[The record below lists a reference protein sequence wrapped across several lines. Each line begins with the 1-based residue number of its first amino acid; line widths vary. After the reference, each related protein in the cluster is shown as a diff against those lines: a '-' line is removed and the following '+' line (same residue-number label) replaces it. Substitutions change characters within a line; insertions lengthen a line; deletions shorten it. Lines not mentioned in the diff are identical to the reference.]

1 VLLVDD
7 NPRNLQMLLQILDGK
22 GYSLLVAKSGEQA
35 VEIARKSRPAVVL
48 LDVMMPGI
56 DGFETCRRLKSAR
69 ETRDAAVLFL
79 SAAGET
85 DRKLTG
91 FAAGGVDYIT
101 KPIQGEEVVARVNT
115 HLTIRRLALQ
125 LQQKVAVIEKELTVV
140 QDMQRRLLPRALPS
154 LPTLE
159 LAGHYTTSR
168 YAGGDYYDAVIV
180 PGGPARC
187 GVLIADVSGHGTPAA
202 VMMAMTRTVF
212 HAHPELHADAA
223 GVLRKI
229 NDHFEY
235 LWEDTGFVTAGYGV
249 YDEASRVLR
258 WACAGHCPPM
268 LYRAASGNV
277 QEIGCTPVLPLV
289 IEALPEVPV
298 TELRLEP
305 GDRLL
310 LYTDGV
316 LDRTNAAGEFFGN
329 ARLRDTLA
337 QAAAG
342 SPGPA
347 RIIEGVTAA
356 IDAFA
361 AGAEPPDDLTLLVAA
376 VR

>member
-1 VLLVDD
+1 
-7 NPRNLQMLLQILDGK
+7 M
-22 GYSLLVAKSGEQA
+22 
-35 VEIARKSRPAVVL
+35 
-48 LDVMMPGI
+48 
-56 DGFETCRRLKSAR
+56 
-69 ETRDAAVLFL
+69 
-79 SAAGET
+79 
-85 DRKLTG
+85 
-91 FAAGGVDYIT
+91 
-101 KPIQGEEVVARVNT
+101 
-115 HLTIRRLALQ
+115 Q
-125 LQQKVAVIEKELTVV
+125 LQEKVAVIEKELQVV

-154 LPTLE
+154 LPSLE

-180 PGGPARC
+180 PGESPRDPARC

-235 LWEDTGFVTAGYGV
+235 LWEETGFVTAGYGV
-249 YDEASRVLR
+249 YDEGSRVLR

-268 LYRAASGNV
+268 LYRAATGKV
-277 QEIGCTPVLPLV
+277 DEVGCTPVLPLV
-289 IEALPEVPV
+289 IEPLPEVPL
-298 TELRLEP
+298 TEVPLEA

-316 LDRTNAAGEFFGN
+316 LDRTNPDGEFFGTT
-329 ARLRDTLA
+329 RLRDALEH
-337 QAAAG
+337 AAAG
-342 SPGPA
+342 SPNPDETIA
-347 RIIEGVTAA
+347 RLTAA

-361 AGAEPPDDLTLLVAA
+361 AGAEPPDDQTLLVAA